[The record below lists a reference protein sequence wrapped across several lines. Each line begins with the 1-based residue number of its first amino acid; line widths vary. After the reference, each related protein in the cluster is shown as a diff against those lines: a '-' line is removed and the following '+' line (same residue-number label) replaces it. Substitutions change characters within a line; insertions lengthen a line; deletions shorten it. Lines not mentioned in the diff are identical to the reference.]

1 MKNHIVVSQGS
12 LSADTNR
19 DLQAMYDARRFS
31 PARAVG
37 LMSRQRCNELRAS
50 LGMDMD
56 TLNHFFAQC
65 DAARFDKEINTLWPA
80 PTLRLSDDGKKW
92 IAA

>member
-1 MKNHIVVSQGS
+1 MARKGYITVSAGR

-19 DLQAMYDARRFS
+19 DLQAMYDAHRFS
-31 PARAVG
+31 PSRAVG
-37 LMSRQRCNELRAS
+37 LMTRARCNELRAS

-65 DAARFDKEINTLWPA
+65 DAQGDQ
-80 PTLRLSDDGKKW
+80 SC
-92 IAA
+92 